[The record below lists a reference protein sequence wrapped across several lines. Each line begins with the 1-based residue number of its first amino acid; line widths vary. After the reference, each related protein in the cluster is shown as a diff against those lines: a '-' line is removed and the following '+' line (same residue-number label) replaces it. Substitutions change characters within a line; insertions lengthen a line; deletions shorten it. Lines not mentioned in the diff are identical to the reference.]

1 MHRYWI
7 SFDLGLHGDYLALF
21 KWLDGQDAKVLK
33 DRQGAQEC
41 GENVATFL
49 SHKNSD
55 RIMEELVTLLSKQ
68 KENARIYLISN
79 EKGKY
84 SGRFVLGKRR
94 KSPPWKGFAEVDSG
108 RDTT

>member
-1 MHRYWI
+1 
-7 SFDLGLHGDYLALF
+7 
-21 KWLDGQDAKVLK
+21 
-33 DRQGAQEC
+33 
-41 GENVATFL
+41 
-49 SHKNSD
+49 
-55 RIMEELVTLLSKQ
+55 MEELVTLLSKQ